1 MSEERALWVTHAT
14 RMALPVLQALAHGKL
29 RATMPV
35 ECSPHAP
42 PDRHAVTHL
51 EAFGRVITGI
61 APWLESSSAEPQR
74 KQLAEL
80 ATAAMDRATD
90 PASPDFL
97 NFSGPSA
104 QPLVDAAFLAH
115 GILRAPNL
123 LWHNL
128 SAATQRNVITAMK
141 TTHAITPGA
150 NNWLLFSAT
159 VEAFLAFAGES
170 WDAMRVDYA
179 IRQHEQWYKG
189 DGAYGDGHSFHWD
202 YYNSF
207 VIHPMLLDVLETVV
221 PHSERWKSFIEP
233 VQHRAQRMAAVLERL
248 IAPDGSFPVIGRS
261 IAYRGGAFHLL
272 SMMALRRQ
280 LPEKLPAAQVRT
292 ALTAVLRRT
301 LEATNTYDDA
311 GWLRIGLSGHQ
322 PSLGEGYISTGSLY
336 LASTL
341 FLPLGLPP
349 EDPFWADPPA
359 PFTSQ
364 RAWSGE
370 GLPPDKAI

>member
-1 MSEERALWVTHAT
+1 
-14 RMALPVLQALAHGKL
+14 
-29 RATMPV
+29 
-35 ECSPHAP
+35 
-42 PDRHAVTHL
+42 
-51 EAFGRVITGI
+51 
-61 APWLESSSAEPQR
+61 
-74 KQLAEL
+74 
-80 ATAAMDRATD
+80 
-90 PASPDFL
+90 
-97 NFSGPSA
+97 
-104 QPLVDAAFLAH
+104 
-115 GILRAPNL
+115 
-123 LWHNL
+123 
-128 SAATQRNVITAMK
+128 
-141 TTHAITPGA
+141 
-150 NNWLLFSAT
+150 
-159 VEAFLAFAGES
+159 
-170 WDAMRVDYA
+170 MRVDYA

-207 VIHPMLLDVLETVV
+207 VIHPMLLDVLETVM

-272 SMMALRRQ
+272 AMMALRRQ

-311 GWLRIGLSGHQ
+311 GWLRIGLCGHQ

-341 FLPLGLPP
+341 FLPLGLLPD
-349 EDPFWADPPA
+349 DPFWADPPA

-370 GLPPDKAI
+370 DLPPDKAI